1 MGPQLREQLVLKA
14 QRVDVVPAVLDSDS
28 SADVDQGQV
37 VVEDLAAERDRDD
50 EPTDERA
57 AEDQEPTETN
67 RPKVG
72 DARPGDGLAPLRQ
85 GYRFAAL
92 GPDVLRLRP
101 DEAIV
106 HDLLQHVVGP
116 AGGAGHGA

>member
-37 VVEDLAAERDRDD
+37 VVEDLAAERDGDD

-85 GYRFAAL
+85 GYRFAGLA
-92 GPDVLRLRP
+92 PDVLRLP
-101 DEAIV
+101 PADAMV
-106 HDLLQHVVGP
+106 HDLLHHSPTPPAAPGP
-116 AGGAGHGA
+116 P

>member
-37 VVEDLAAERDRDD
+37 VVEDLAAERDGDD

-85 GYRFAAL
+85 GYRFAGL
-92 GPDVLRLRP
+92 RPDGLRLRP
-101 DEAIV
+101 
-106 HDLLQHVVGP
+106 HGP
-116 AGGAGHGA
+116 AVLHLLSHVRGPAAG